1 MCPQASVKEVQTVIE
16 EQFNVLLSAVEQAKR
31 DVNEILDVEQRQA
44 LQQAEGIRVHME
56 QRCAELKK
64 TQSQIEKITKNKS
77 AISFLQV

>member
-1 MCPQASVKEVQTVIE
+1 MKEVQGVIE
-16 EQFNVLLSAVEQAKR
+16 EQFNVLLTAVEQAKK
-31 DVNEILDVEQRQA
+31 DVNEILEVEQRQA

-77 AISFLQV
+77 AIGFLQV